1 MAVSDP
7 GGILAT
13 PLTIIEYDDEA
24 VALRGIVDIIVSYQV
39 DRVIAG
45 LPRSMDGSIGRQ
57 AEKVQAF
64 VSRLAGQ
71 TSVPIE
77 FRDERFS
84 TVTARNLM
92 KTMGKGAQKGHD
104 DAVAA
109 AVILQSYLDEKLP
122 GME

>member
-1 MAVSDP
+1 M
-7 GGILAT
+7 
-13 PLTIIEYDDEA
+13 TIIEYDDEA
-24 VALRGIVDIIVSYQV
+24 VALRGIVDIIISRQV

-45 LPRSMDGSIGRQ
+45 LPRSMDGSIGKQ

-77 FRDERFS
+77 YRDERLS
-84 TVTARNLM
+84 TVSARKIMRTA
-92 KTMGKGAQKGHD
+92 GKGGQKGRD

-109 AVILQSYLDEKLP
+109 ALILQSYLDEKLP
-122 GME
+122 DIE